1 MDKQKLEQHKQA
13 LVSELNKVVQKIDD
27 YWLLDIAYDSWPF
40 KDLIIKRDAIKREI
54 DVVNKAIEDIEKS
67 TLSI

>member
-54 DVVNKAIEDIEKS
+54 DVVNKAIEDIEKA

>member
-1 MDKQKLEQHKQA
+1 M
-13 LVSELNKVVQKIDD
+13 VSELNKVVQKIDD

-54 DVVNKAIEDIEKS
+54 DVVNKAIEDIEKA

>member
-1 MDKQKLEQHKQA
+1 MVDKQKLEQHKQA

-40 KDLIIKRDAIKREI
+40 KDLIIKRDVIKREI
-54 DVVNKAIEDIEKS
+54 DVVNKALHDNQ
-67 TLSI
+67 

>member
-1 MDKQKLEQHKQA
+1 MVDKQKLEQHKQA

-40 KDLIIKRDAIKREI
+40 KDLIVKRDNIKHEI
-54 DVVNKAIEDIEKS
+54 DVINKA
-67 TLSI
+67 LSDNQ

>member
-1 MDKQKLEQHKQA
+1 MVDKQKLEQHKQA
-13 LVSELNKVVQKIDD
+13 LVSELNKVIQKIDD

-54 DVVNKAIEDIEKS
+54 DVVNKA
-67 TLSI
+67 LSDNQ

>member
-1 MDKQKLEQHKQA
+1 MVDKQKLEAHKQA

-54 DVVNKAIEDIEKS
+54 DVVNKA
-67 TLSI
+67 LSDNQ

>member
-13 LVSELNKVVQKIDD
+13 LVSELNKVTQKIDD
-27 YWLLDIAYDSWPF
+27 YWLLDVAYSNWPF